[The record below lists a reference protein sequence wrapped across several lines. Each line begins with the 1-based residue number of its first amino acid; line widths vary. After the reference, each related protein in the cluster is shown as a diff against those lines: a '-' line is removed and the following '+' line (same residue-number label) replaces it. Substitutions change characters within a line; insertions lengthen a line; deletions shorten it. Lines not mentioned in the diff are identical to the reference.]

1 MSIDRVLRF
10 GGRFDGR
17 FDETG
22 GGTPRNVRWMVDAVK
37 LAKRAK
43 TQLVHWHARRVAIRQ
58 LHAMPDWLLRD
69 IGIER
74 HQINDAVNH
83 LGAGQST
90 CANNATAEKLAA

>member
-1 MSIDRVLRF
+1 MSIDRVIRF

-22 GGTPRNVRWMVDAVK
+22 GAPRNVRWMVDAVK

-43 TQLVHWHARRVAIRQ
+43 TQLVHWHARRVAVRQ

-83 LGAGQST
+83 LGAGQSP